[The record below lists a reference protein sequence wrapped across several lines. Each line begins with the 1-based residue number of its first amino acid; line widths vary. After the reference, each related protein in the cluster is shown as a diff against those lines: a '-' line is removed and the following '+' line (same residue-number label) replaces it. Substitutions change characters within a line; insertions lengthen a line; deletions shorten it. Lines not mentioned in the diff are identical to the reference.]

1 MSAVAYV
8 VLAVRYALLSVGVR
22 GIQDGG
28 GEGGQWEFLLFC
40 ADGGGQSEDL
50 CVSACVAVPIDD
62 SL

>member
-1 MSAVAYV
+1 MWFSLCAMR
-8 VLAVRYALLSVGVR
+8 LVRGGVR

-28 GEGGQWEFLLFC
+28 DQWEFLPFG

-50 CVSACVAVPIDD
+50 CVAVPIDD

>member
-1 MSAVAYV
+1 MR
-8 VLAVRYALLSVGVR
+8 LARGGVR

-28 GEGGQWEFLLFC
+28 GQWEFLPFG
-40 ADGGGQSEDL
+40 ADRGGQSEDL